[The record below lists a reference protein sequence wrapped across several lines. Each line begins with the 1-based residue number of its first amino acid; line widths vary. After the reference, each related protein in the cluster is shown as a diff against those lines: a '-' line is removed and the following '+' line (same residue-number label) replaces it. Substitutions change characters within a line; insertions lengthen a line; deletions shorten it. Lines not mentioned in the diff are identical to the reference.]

1 MERSDSI
8 EIRGARDDRGKS
20 QTAFLTGAATGIGMA
35 IARKLDR
42 VGWRVFAGVHRTSP
56 DELTRGASDRLT
68 VMRVDV
74 ADPDEVAAAAAAVD
88 HAVGQ
93 GGLELLISNAAM
105 TGAPGPVESVS
116 VDEFKQLMEVNFWG
130 PLRLTQAF
138 LPLLRRFGPARIVIV
153 TSASVHL
160 TIPLGCTYPTSK
172 AALAALTRHL
182 RMEMAPFGIDVTAL
196 EPGGVKTPM
205 TAFRTEEEVACW
217 EAIPPA
223 LLSQYEAAFT
233 YPGTILQAGFEFSS
247 PDEFAEAVYAKI
259 ICARKLKPAYTLG
272 KGVAYLPV
280 LHRILPQA
288 AVERFFRRFFRVKA
302 VC

>member
-1 MERSDSI
+1 MGGSHSI
-8 EIRGARDDRGKS
+8 EIRQPRGDRGKS
-20 QTAFLTGAATGIGMA
+20 QTVFLTGAATGIGMA

-42 VGWRVFAGVHRTSP
+42 MGWRVFAGVHRTSP

-74 ADPDEVAAAAAAVD
+74 ADPDEIAAAAAAVER
-88 HAVGQ
+88 AVGQ
-93 GGLELLISNAAM
+93 GGLSLLISNAAM
-105 TGAPGPVESVS
+105 TGAPGPVETVS
-116 VDEFKQLMEVNFWG
+116 IDEFKRLMEVNFWG
-130 PLRLTQAF
+130 PLRVTQAF
-138 LPLLRRFGPARIVIV
+138 LPLLRRFGPARIIMV

-172 AALAALTRHL
+172 AALTALARHL
-182 RMEMAPFGIDVTAL
+182 RMEMAPFGIEVTAL

-205 TAFRTEEEVACW
+205 TAFRPEEEVAFRD
-217 EAIPPA
+217 AIPPA

-233 YPGTILQAGFEFSS
+233 YPGTILQGGFEFGS

-259 ICARKLKPAYTLG
+259 ISARKLKPTYTLG
-272 KGVAYLPV
+272 KGVGYLPIIHRV
-280 LHRILPQA
+280 LSQA

-302 VC
+302 VR

>member
-1 MERSDSI
+1 VGGSDSI
-8 EIRGARDDRGKS
+8 EIRRARDDRGKS

-74 ADPDEVAAAAAAVD
+74 ADPDEVAAAAAAVEQ
-88 HAVGQ
+88 AVGQ
-93 GGLELLISNAAM
+93 GGLSLLISNAAM
-105 TGAPGPVESVS
+105 TGAPGPVESVN

-138 LPLLRRFGPARIVIV
+138 LPLLRRSGPARIVMV

-172 AALAALTRHL
+172 AALATLTRHL
-182 RMEMAPFGIDVTAL
+182 RMEMAPFGIEVTAL

-223 LLSQYEAAFT
+223 LLSQYEAAFS

-247 PDEFAEAVYAKI
+247 PDEFAEAVYAKVI
-259 ICARKLKPAYTLG
+259 SARKLKPAYTLG

-280 LHRILPQA
+280 LHRILSQA